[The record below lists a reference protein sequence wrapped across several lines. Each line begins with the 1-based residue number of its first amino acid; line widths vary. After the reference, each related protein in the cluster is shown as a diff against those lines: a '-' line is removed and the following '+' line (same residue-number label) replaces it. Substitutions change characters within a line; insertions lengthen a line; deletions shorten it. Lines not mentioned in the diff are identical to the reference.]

1 MTQTVVT
8 YLVETGTFFLLCSCG
23 TRPDI
28 KSTLSA
34 ACSNA
39 VPCSSVHSSCC
50 RVTSDTA
57 GADWVPSDDSGGS
70 DDSSPRRRPRDPFL
84 PENRIPLPGAEAE
97 AERERQRVRSVSD
110 AFHRLR
116 RRLPAVAGRRP
127 ASKLEVLRAA
137 IAHIRRLQALL
148 AASPRHQHHPL
159 CGSQ

>member
-1 MTQTVVT
+1 MTQTVGT
-8 YLVETGTFFLLCSCG
+8 YLVETETFFLLCSRG

-34 ACSNA
+34 ACSNV
-39 VPCSSVHSSCC
+39 VPCSSANSSCC

-97 AERERQRVRSVSD
+97 AEHGCCGGGRRRNERERQRVRSVSD

-137 IAHIRRLQALL
+137 IAHI
-148 AASPRHQHHPL
+148 PL
-159 CGSQ
+159 